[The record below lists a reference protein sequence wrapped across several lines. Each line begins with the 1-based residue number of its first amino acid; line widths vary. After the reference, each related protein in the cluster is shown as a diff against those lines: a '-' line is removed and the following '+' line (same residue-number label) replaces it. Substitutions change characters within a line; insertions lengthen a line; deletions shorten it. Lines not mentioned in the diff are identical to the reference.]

1 LCSDCRGKS
10 HAASSRRRSGI
21 AACAKSSCRIAA
33 RVADVGT
40 MGGSPTY
47 VERAT
52 EGTGCLPAKLERAID
67 CMRLIAGRT
76 ARPSLGI
83 SVICERCSYRS
94 LVSCSVAALWWGA
107 EAIGLAAAL
116 R

>member
-1 LCSDCRGKS
+1 
-10 HAASSRRRSGI
+10 
-21 AACAKSSCRIAA
+21 
-33 RVADVGT
+33 
-40 MGGSPTY
+40 MGGGPIY

-52 EGTGCLPAKLERAID
+52 EGTECLPAKLERAID

-94 LVSCSVAALWWGA
+94 LVSCLVAALWWGA